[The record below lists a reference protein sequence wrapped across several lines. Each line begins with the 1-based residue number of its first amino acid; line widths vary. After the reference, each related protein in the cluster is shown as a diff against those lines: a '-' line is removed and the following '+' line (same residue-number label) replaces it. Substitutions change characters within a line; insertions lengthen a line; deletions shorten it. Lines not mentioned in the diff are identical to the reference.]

1 MSLLGRGVL
10 IIWHGITSEADS
22 DMIRWHNTEHIPERV
37 GVPGFL
43 RGRRYKDADHALQ
56 YLDLYETE
64 GVETIQGAPYV
75 ARLNDP
81 TPWTSRILPHFRDTV
96 RLGCRVAAS
105 AGRGQGGCLVTAR
118 LRPAGGRLDALRG
131 WLVGPALETCREPGG
146 AVGVHVLETVAE
158 TTRIR
163 TAEGGLKGGELAPAE
178 EPWPL
183 IFLVECSDP
192 ETARAVVAGPLSSER
207 LAAHGAG
214 PGGLLRVHSLQITM
228 DRD

>member
-1 MSLLGRGVL
+1 L

-43 RGRRYKDADHALQ
+43 RGRRYKDADHALR

-64 GVETIQGAPYV
+64 DVETVQSAPYV
-75 ARLNDP
+75 ARLNAP
-81 TPWTSRILPHFRDTV
+81 SPWTSRILPHFRDTV

-105 AGRGQGGCLVTAR
+105 AGRGQAGLLVTAR

-131 WLVGPALETCREPGG
+131 WLVGPALETCREPNG
-146 AVGVHVLETVAE
+146 AIAAHVLETVAE

-163 TAEGGLKGGELAPAE
+163 TAEGRLKGGEVAPTDK
-178 EPWPL
+178 PWPL
-183 IFLVECSDP
+183 ILHVECSDP
-192 ETARAVVAGPLSSER
+192 ESARAVVRGPLSFER
-207 LAAHGAG
+207 LSAHGAG
-214 PGGLLRVHSLQITM
+214 AGGVLRVHSLQITM
-228 DRD
+228 DRS